1 MDMELKIIGALLLLV
16 GINIIIGW
24 GL

>member
-1 MDMELKIIGALLLLV
+1 MDMELKIVGALLLLV